1 MCLAHLHISRC
12 PTYPKRKRTTLEMT
26 GTAPALVLISVVM
39 WALHS
44 GHCIDTESGPN
55 IFGETTEKN
64 PVSQLLPKTNGRL
77 IEFILIELRK

>member
-1 MCLAHLHISRC
+1 MSDRAVNVFSTFA

-55 IFGETTEKN
+55 ILVGKLKN
-64 PVSQLLPKTNGRL
+64 PVFQVLPNKN
-77 IEFILIELRK
+77 ELQMTA